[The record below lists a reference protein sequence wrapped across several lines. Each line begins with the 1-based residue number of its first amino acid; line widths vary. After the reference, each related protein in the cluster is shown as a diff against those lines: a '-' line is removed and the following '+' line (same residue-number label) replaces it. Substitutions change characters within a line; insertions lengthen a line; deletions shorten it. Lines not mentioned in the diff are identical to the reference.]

1 MLLWLVLGLGALL
14 FVWLRGAKQARQR
27 WLEALNL
34 VGKWELEAGAGEG
47 AGSRRRSLTLSG
59 DLAAGKYVAR
69 DDDAVQRGEWRLSGR
84 ALVLS
89 PTEGDPQPDAPVR
102 YELRLFEAGRIG
114 LDGPGREREVYSKR
128 DGNVVPLLRRPK
140 RGS

>member
-69 DDDAVQRGEWRLSGR
+69 DDDTVQRGEWRLSGR
-84 ALVLS
+84 TLTLS
-89 PTEGDPQPDAPVR
+89 PTEGDAQPGAPAR

-114 LDGPGREREVYSKR
+114 LDGAGREREVYSKR

>member
-1 MLLWLVLGLGALL
+1 M
-14 FVWLRGAKQARQR
+14 
-27 WLEALNL
+27 
-34 VGKWELEAGAGEG
+34 
-47 AGSRRRSLTLSG
+47 
-59 DLAAGKYVAR
+59 AR

-84 ALVLS
+84 TLTLS
-89 PTEGDPQPDAPVR
+89 PTEGGAQQSGAPTR

-128 DGNVVPLLRRPK
+128 DGNVIPLLRRPK

>member
-34 VGKWELEAGAGEG
+34 LGKWELEAAGEG
-47 AGSRRRSLTLSG
+47 AGRRRSLTLSG

-84 ALVLS
+84 TLTLS
-89 PTEGDPQPDAPVR
+89 PTEGDAQSGAPTR

-128 DGNVVPLLRRPK
+128 DGNVIPLLRRPK